1 MSTKKE
7 KLMMGKVIATMSSA
21 TKSFDKQKVLD
32 NINLELQAGKIVG
45 IIGPSGAGKSTA
57 IKCLMGMEKLDQGS
71 ADIFDTKMPNRKILK
86 RIGYMGQ
93 NDALYGD
100 LSGKENLVFFGSLM
114 GLTGT
119 ALDRAI
125 EKNMQLVDLLDFLN
139 KPVKTYSGGMKR
151 RLSLA
156 ITLLSNPDLLVLDEP
171 TVGIDPSLRVAIWE
185 QLRELANNNKGI
197 IVTTHVMDEAEKCDY
212 VGLIIEGKL
221 FAFGSPKELEE
232 QFKVTS
238 IEEVFLKAEVNAK

>member
-1 MSTKKE
+1 
-7 KLMMGKVIATMSSA
+7 MGQVIATMSSA

-57 IKCLMGMEKLDQGS
+57 IRCLMGMEKLDQGS

-93 NDALYGD
+93 NDALYDD

-197 IVTTHVMDEAEKCDY
+197 IMTTHVMDEAEKCDY

-221 FAFGSPKELEE
+221 SAFGSPKELEE

>member
-1 MSTKKE
+1 
-7 KLMMGKVIATMSSA
+7 MGKVIATMSSA

>member
-1 MSTKKE
+1 
-7 KLMMGKVIATMSSA
+7 MMGQVIATMSSA

-57 IKCLMGMEKLDQGS
+57 IRCLMGMEKLDQGS

-93 NDALYGD
+93 NDALYDD

-156 ITLLSNPDLLVLDEP
+156 ITLLSNPDLFVLDEP
-171 TVGIDPSLRVAIWE
+171 TVGIDLSLRVAIWE

-197 IVTTHVMDEAEKCDY
+197 IMTTHVMDEAEKCDY

>member
-1 MSTKKE
+1 
-7 KLMMGKVIATMSSA
+7 MGQVIATMSSA

-57 IKCLMGMEKLDQGS
+57 IRCLMGMEKLDQGS

-93 NDALYGD
+93 NDALYD
-100 LSGKENLVFFGSLM
+100 NLSGKENLVFFGSLM

-197 IVTTHVMDEAEKCDY
+197 IMTTHVMDEAEKCDY

>member
-1 MSTKKE
+1 
-7 KLMMGKVIATMSSA
+7 MMGQVIATMSSA

-57 IKCLMGMEKLDQGS
+57 IRCLMGMEKLDQGS

-93 NDALYGD
+93 NDALYDD

-197 IVTTHVMDEAEKCDY
+197 IVTTHVMDEAEKCEY

-232 QFKVTS
+232 QFNVTS

>member
-1 MSTKKE
+1 
-7 KLMMGKVIATMSSA
+7 MGQVIAIMSSA

-57 IKCLMGMEKLDQGS
+57 IRCLMGMEKLDQGS

-93 NDALYGD
+93 NDALYDD

-197 IVTTHVMDEAEKCDY
+197 IMTTHVMDEAEKCDY

>member
-1 MSTKKE
+1 
-7 KLMMGKVIATMSSA
+7 MGQVIATMSSA

>member
-1 MSTKKE
+1 
-7 KLMMGKVIATMSSA
+7 MMGQVIATMSSA

-57 IKCLMGMEKLDQGS
+57 IRCLMGMEKLDQGS

-93 NDALYGD
+93 NDALYDD

-232 QFKVTS
+232 QFNVTS

>member
-1 MSTKKE
+1 
-7 KLMMGKVIATMSSA
+7 MMGQVIAIMSSA

-57 IKCLMGMEKLDQGS
+57 IRCLMGMEKLDQGS

-93 NDALYGD
+93 NDALYDD

-197 IVTTHVMDEAEKCDY
+197 IMTTHVMDEAEKCDY

-238 IEEVFLKAEVNAK
+238 IEEVFLKAEMNAK

>member
-1 MSTKKE
+1 
-7 KLMMGKVIATMSSA
+7 MGQVIVNNVGVRQNL
-21 TKSFDKQKVLD
+21 FDKQKVLD

-57 IKCLMGMEKLDQGS
+57 IRCLMGMEKLDQGS

-93 NDALYGD
+93 NDALYDD

-125 EKNMQLVDLLDFLN
+125 EKNMQLVGFIGFS
-139 KPVKTYSGGMKR
+139 K
-151 RLSLA
+151 
-156 ITLLSNPDLLVLDEP
+156 
-171 TVGIDPSLRVAIWE
+171 
-185 QLRELANNNKGI
+185 
-197 IVTTHVMDEAEKCDY
+197 
-212 VGLIIEGKL
+212 
-221 FAFGSPKELEE
+221 
-232 QFKVTS
+232 
-238 IEEVFLKAEVNAK
+238 

>member
-1 MSTKKE
+1 
-7 KLMMGKVIATMSSA
+7 MGQVIATMSNA

-32 NINLELQAGKIVG
+32 NINLELQSGKIVG

-57 IKCLMGMEKLDQGS
+57 IKCLMGMEKLDEGS
-71 ADIFDTKMPNRKILK
+71 VDIFHMKMPNREILK
-86 RIGYMGQ
+86 KIGYMGQ
-93 NDALYGD
+93 SDALYGD

-114 GLTGT
+114 GLAGT

-125 EKNMQLVDLLDFLN
+125 EKNMQLVDLLNFLD

-156 ITLLSNPDLLVLDEP
+156 ITLLSNPDLLILDEP
-171 TVGIDPSLRVAIWE
+171 TVGIDPSLRVTIWA
-185 QLRELANNNKGI
+185 QLKELANNNKGI

-221 FAFGSPKELEE
+221 FAFGSPQELKD
-232 QFKVTS
+232 QFKATS
-238 IEEVFLKAEVNAK
+238 IEEVFLKAEVNVK

>member
-1 MSTKKE
+1 
-7 KLMMGKVIATMSSA
+7 MGKVIATMSSA

-57 IKCLMGMEKLDQGS
+57 IRCLMGMEKLDQGS

>member
-1 MSTKKE
+1 
-7 KLMMGKVIATMSSA
+7 MMDQVIATMSSA

-57 IKCLMGMEKLDQGS
+57 IRCLMGMEKLDQGS

-93 NDALYGD
+93 NDALYD
-100 LSGKENLVFFGSLM
+100 ELSGKENLVFFGSLM

-156 ITLLSNPDLLVLDEP
+156 ITLLSSPDLLVLDEP
-171 TVGIDPSLRVAIWE
+171 TVGIDPSLRVAIWK

>member
-1 MSTKKE
+1 
-7 KLMMGKVIATMSSA
+7 MMGQVIATMSSA

-57 IKCLMGMEKLDQGS
+57 IRCLMGMEKLDQGS

-93 NDALYGD
+93 NDALYDD

-151 RLSLA
+151 RLSFA

-197 IVTTHVMDEAEKCDY
+197 IMTTHVMDEAEKCDY

>member
-1 MSTKKE
+1 
-7 KLMMGKVIATMSSA
+7 
-21 TKSFDKQKVLD
+21 
-32 NINLELQAGKIVG
+32 
-45 IIGPSGAGKSTA
+45 
-57 IKCLMGMEKLDQGS
+57 
-71 ADIFDTKMPNRKILK
+71 
-86 RIGYMGQ
+86 MGQ
-93 NDALYGD
+93 NDALYDD

-232 QFKVTS
+232 QFNVTS

>member
-1 MSTKKE
+1 
-7 KLMMGKVIATMSSA
+7 MGQVIATMSSA

-57 IKCLMGMEKLDQGS
+57 IRCLMGMEKLDQGS

-93 NDALYGD
+93 NDALYDD

-232 QFKVTS
+232 QFNVTS
-238 IEEVFLKAEVNAK
+238 IEEVFFES

>member
-1 MSTKKE
+1 
-7 KLMMGKVIATMSSA
+7 MGQVIATMSSA

-57 IKCLMGMEKLDQGS
+57 IRCLMGMEKLDQGS

-93 NDALYGD
+93 NDALYDD

>member
-1 MSTKKE
+1 
-7 KLMMGKVIATMSSA
+7 MGQVIATMSNA

-32 NINLELQAGKIVG
+32 NINLELQSGKIVG

-57 IKCLMGMEKLDQGS
+57 IKCLMGMEKLDEGS
-71 ADIFDTKMPNRKILK
+71 VDIFHMKMPNREILK
-86 RIGYMGQ
+86 KIGYMGQ
-93 NDALYGD
+93 SDALYGD

-114 GLTGT
+114 GLAGT
-119 ALDRAI
+119 ALNRAI
-125 EKNMQLVDLLDFLN
+125 EKNMQLVDLLDFLD

-156 ITLLSNPDLLVLDEP
+156 ITFLSNPDLLILDEP
-171 TVGIDPSLRVAIWE
+171 TVGIDPSLRVTIWA
-185 QLRELANNNKGI
+185 QLRGLANNNKGI

-221 FAFGSPKELEE
+221 FAFGSPKELKD

-238 IEEVFLKAEVNAK
+238 IEEVFLKAEVNVK

>member
-1 MSTKKE
+1 
-7 KLMMGKVIATMSSA
+7 
-21 TKSFDKQKVLD
+21 
-32 NINLELQAGKIVG
+32 
-45 IIGPSGAGKSTA
+45 
-57 IKCLMGMEKLDQGS
+57 
-71 ADIFDTKMPNRKILK
+71 
-86 RIGYMGQ
+86 MGQ
-93 NDALYGD
+93 NDALYDD

-197 IVTTHVMDEAEKCDY
+197 IMTTHVMDEAEKCDY

>member
-1 MSTKKE
+1 
-7 KLMMGKVIATMSSA
+7 MMGQVIATMSSA

-32 NINLELQAGKIVG
+32 NINLQLQAGKIVG

-57 IKCLMGMEKLDQGS
+57 IRCLMGMEKLDQGS

-93 NDALYGD
+93 NDALYDD

-197 IVTTHVMDEAEKCDY
+197 IMTTHVMDEAEKCDY

>member
-1 MSTKKE
+1 
-7 KLMMGKVIATMSSA
+7 MGQVIATMSSA

-57 IKCLMGMEKLDQGS
+57 IRCLMGMEKLDQGS

-93 NDALYGD
+93 NDALYDD

-197 IVTTHVMDEAEKCDY
+197 IMTTHVMDEAEKCDY

>member
-1 MSTKKE
+1 
-7 KLMMGKVIATMSSA
+7 MMGQVIATMSSA

-57 IKCLMGMEKLDQGS
+57 IRCLMGMEKLDQGS

-93 NDALYGD
+93 NNALYD
-100 LSGKENLVFFGSLM
+100 NLSGKENLVFFGSLM

>member
-1 MSTKKE
+1 
-7 KLMMGKVIATMSSA
+7 MMGQVIATMSSA

-57 IKCLMGMEKLDQGS
+57 IRCLMGMEKLDQGS

-93 NDALYGD
+93 NDALYDD

-197 IVTTHVMDEAEKCDY
+197 IMTTHVMDEAEKCDY

>member
-1 MSTKKE
+1 MMSQ
-7 KLMMGKVIATMSSA
+7 VIAAMSSA

-57 IKCLMGMEKLDQGS
+57 IRCLMGMEKLDQGS

-93 NDALYGD
+93 NDALYDD